1 MRFVVFEITPSLLDD
16 LVYEAQQY
24 DSTHVASLGISTAV
38 VPTGDLNMHINRD
51 NQEKQPNLN
60 GLLEKKKP
68 EFTPAPL
75 RTRSRTRRRLSSP
88 VDHTELY
95 SKPACTIIDSSGSEP
110 SDR

>member
-60 GLLEKKKP
+60 GLLEKK
-68 EFTPAPL
+68 
-75 RTRSRTRRRLSSP
+75 TRIYARPSP
-88 VDHTELY
+88 HQVEDEEAVVL
-95 SKPACTIIDSSGSEP
+95 PG
-110 SDR
+110 